1 VGEIDMNYLAHLLL
15 SGDSDEI
22 LVGNLIGDFIKGNIG
37 DEFPGQIGAG
47 IMLHRQID
55 SFTDTHPIFMLG
67 RQRFSPER
75 RRYAGIILDICFD
88 HFLIQHWSHFANMG
102 LPFFVDGVHRRI
114 QPYNR
119 ILKGRLH
126 FFLSREN
133 IGYLLETNQDLDGV
147 DFSLS
152 RISKRMKNGSALID
166 AIDEVRLHYDFL
178 EADFFAFFPELVNY
192 VYAVQQQL

>member
-1 VGEIDMNYLAHLLL
+1 MGEIDMNYLAHLLL

-22 LVGNLIGDFIKGNIG
+22 LVGNLIGDFIKGTISEN
-37 DEFPGQIGAG
+37 FPGQIGAG

-55 SFTDTHPIFMLG
+55 SFTDAHPIMMRG
-67 RQRFSPER
+67 RKRFSPER

-88 HFLIQHWSHFANMG
+88 HFLIHHWSHFANMG

-152 RISKRMKNGSALID
+152 RISKRMKNGTALID
-166 AIDEVRLHYDFL
+166 AIDEIKLHYDLL

-192 VYAVQQQL
+192 VYSVQEQL